1 MARLNLVLFDGFQA
15 TMGARPVVLP
25 LKKAQALLAFL
36 ALAPGQRHSRERLA
50 ALLWGDATDEQA
62 RNSLRQTLF
71 AIRTALGRASSYC
84 VASDPATVWLEPDT
98 VDVDVLTFERF
109 AAGDTDDELA
119 RASALYRGDLLD
131 GLAVEAGAFDEWLAP
146 ARERLRQAAVAAM
159 TKLLGR
165 QMKAGATEKAIATS
179 QKLLGI
185 DPLQEIAHRSLI
197 TLYAGAGRRAEAIH
211 QYQACVDWL
220 QRELQAEPEPATV
233 DTYRALFPHG
243 HAPATGVDSPSR
255 PPASPSGTPFIGRE
269 AEIAALV
276 RHLRRAAEGN
286 GRVVAVVGEAGVG
299 KTRLTQELIARVPPG
314 RILVLRGRS
323 YESARVLPFALWV
336 DAFHEQAATS
346 LRDLQGLGRAWAR
359 DLEALFP
366 DTTRARPRPARGGDR
381 LRLFEALAQLV
392 RWLATAR
399 PLLIV
404 LDDVHWADDV
414 SLALLAYLGRRL
426 VAWPVLIVVTARAE
440 EVAGRA
446 AATLD
451 ELARDGRLERLDLR
465 PLSLDDTSELARA
478 LLAPGDVASDLT
490 GLLRHVWRVSEGNP
504 FVVTETMRTIDTDH
518 VPAEDGTALPD
529 AVRAMTTSRLR
540 RLTERA
546 QRLVAIAAVIGR
558 EFDFALLRRSAGIAE
573 LDASEALEELV
584 RAHVLRESGDRL
596 EIAHDRIRDVVSG
609 GLLSARR
616 RALHAAVA
624 DALESLHHDGL
635 DADPAEL
642 AHHHQAAENWDKAVT
657 HLRTAGT
664 HAAARG
670 AYREAVGFFEQALA
684 ALGHLPR
691 SRATLELEVD
701 LRIEL
706 RDWLMPL
713 GELPR
718 LATYV
723 RDAETFAQALRD
735 DRRLSLTLGH
745 LAHFEWSTGNPRRA
759 LDAAERAA
767 AIAARLDD
775 PALHILANFYLG
787 EIHHSLGH
795 HQVAVDHLRRNVALT
810 GGEGVY
816 ERYAGPGL
824 VPLQSRYWLAF
835 SLAELGEHREAL
847 EIATAAYEAARAVQH
862 PYSFAFAAYAVGR
875 LQLMRGMVADALD
888 SLERAREL
896 VESREIVQVRPVV
909 NAWLGCART
918 VAGRPADGIPLI
930 QEAVEQAALVF
941 RVGRVVVSTRLAEAL
956 RAAGRLREALRAA
969 TEAVAL
975 ARQHQERG
983 NEASALLT
991 LANVYAALDGS
1002 SPDTVE
1008 QRYAEARDLAGALS
1022 MRPVV
1027 AGCHRGMGRF
1037 LRRMGRSELG
1047 NEHLGTAARLFAEM
1061 GLEGVPALEDR

>member
-71 AIRTALGRASSYC
+71 AIRTALGRASSYY
-84 VASDPATVWLEPDT
+84 VASDPATVWLEPNT

-109 AAGDTDDELA
+109 AAGDTDDALA

-131 GLAVEAGAFDEWLAP
+131 GLAVEAGAFDDWLAP
-146 ARERLRQAAVAAM
+146 ARERLRQAAVTAM
-159 TKLLGR
+159 TKLLER
-165 QMKAGATEKAIATS
+165 QTKAGATEKAIATS
-179 QKLLGI
+179 QKLLGV

-197 TLYAGAGRRAEAIH
+197 ALYAGAGRRPEAIR
-211 QYQACVDWL
+211 QYQTCVDWL

-233 DTYRALFPHG
+233 DAYRALFPHG
-243 HAPATGVDSPSR
+243 HAPPAGVDAPSS
-255 PPASPSGTPFIGRE
+255 ASPSGTPFIGRE

-276 RHLRRAAEGN
+276 RHLRRAAEGI

-299 KTRLTQELIARVPPG
+299 KTRLTQELIARVQPG
-314 RILVLRGRS
+314 KILVLRGRS
-323 YESARVLPFALWV
+323 SESARVLPFALWV
-336 DAFHEQAATS
+336 DAFQEQAAAC
-346 LRDLQGLGRAWAR
+346 LRDLQGLGHAWSR

-366 DTTRARPRPARGGDR
+366 DTARARPRPARGGDR

-399 PLLIV
+399 PLLVV
-404 LDDVHWADDV
+404 LDDVHLADDV

-426 VAWPVLIVVTARAE
+426 AAWPILIVATARIE

-446 AATLD
+446 AAALD
-451 ELARDGRLERLDLR
+451 ELTRDGRLERLDLR
-465 PLSLDDTSELARA
+465 PLSREDTSALARA
-478 LLAPGDVASDLT
+478 LLAAGDAASDLA

-504 FVVTETMRTIDTDH
+504 FVVAETMRTIDAGH
-518 VPAEDGTALPD
+518 VPTEDGTALPD
-529 AVRAMTTSRLR
+529 AVRAMTTRRLSRLS
-540 RLTERA
+540 ERA

-558 EFDFALLRRSAGIAE
+558 ELDFALLRRSAGLGE

-584 RAHVLRESGDRL
+584 RADVLRESGDRF
-596 EIAHDRIRDVVSG
+596 EIAHDRIRDVVSS

-624 DALESLHHDGL
+624 DALEALHHDRLG
-635 DADPAEL
+635 AHSAEL
-642 AHHHQAAENWDKAVT
+642 AHHHQAAGNWDKAVT

-684 ALGHLPR
+684 ALGRLPR
-691 SRATLELEVD
+691 SRATLKLEVD

-723 RDAETFAQALRD
+723 RDAETFAQALQD

-787 EIHHSLGH
+787 EVHHSLGH
-795 HQVAVDHLRRNVALT
+795 HHVAVDHLRRNVALT

-847 EIATAAYEAARAVQH
+847 EIATAAYETARAIQH

-909 NAWLGCART
+909 NAWLGCAWT
-918 VAGRPADGIPLI
+918 VAGRPTDGIPLI
-930 QEAVEQAALVF
+930 QEAVEQAAAVF

-956 RAAGRLREALRAA
+956 LAAGRLREALRAA

-983 NEASALLT
+983 NEASALLA
-991 LANVYAALDGS
+991 LADVYAALDGS

-1037 LRRMGRSELG
+1037 LRRIGRSELG
-1047 NEHLGTAARLFAEM
+1047 NEHLGMAARLFAEI
-1061 GLEGVPALEDR
+1061 GLEGVPALEDG